1 MCVFIYLKKYLY
13 EGDYT
18 VLSKIKITDDTTE
31 ESILSEFCT
40 FMDNFQLEKEKKQQL
55 KLKRDLEEA
64 KQKVAQLEDKLKQ
77 EG

>member
-1 MCVFIYLKKYLY
+1 M
-13 EGDYT
+13 
-18 VLSKIKITDDTTE
+18 SKIKITDDTTE

>member
-1 MCVFIYLKKYLY
+1 MLRRCIEASSFYLL
-13 EGDYT
+13 
-18 VLSKIKITDDTTE
+18 
-31 ESILSEFCT
+31 
-40 FMDNFQLEKEKKQQL
+40 FQLEKEKKQQL